1 MWTIRMRIDA
11 AFLLAVLSAQPVFAS
26 GEAGGHGEAEVNL
39 FAGDLGNAI
48 WTLVIF
54 VAVLIVLGK
63 LAWKPVLKGLQKRE
77 EFIRDSLADAKQ
89 ERDEA
94 ARLMAEY
101 KLQLEKAR
109 QDATAIVD
117 EGRRDADEVR
127 KRIVAESKAESDAV
141 VKRAKKEI
149 ELARDDAVKQLH
161 DQAIFL
167 ATSVAA
173 KIVKKDLTAGDHRQL
188 VDEALSEMGKLN

>member
-1 MWTIRMRIDA
+1 MAIDKHVCSLAAAWT
-11 AFLLAVLSAQPVFAS
+11 LLPASPAFAS
-26 GEAGGHGEAEVNL
+26 EEGGGGKVSL

-54 VAVLIVLGK
+54 IAVLIVLGK

-77 EFIRDSLADAKQ
+77 EFIRDSLAGAKQ
-89 ERDEA
+89 EREEA
-94 ARLMAEY
+94 KRLLADYERR
-101 KLQLEKAR
+101 LEKAR
-109 QDATAIVD
+109 QEATAIVE
-117 EGRRDADEVR
+117 EGRRNADEVR

-141 VKRAKKEI
+141 VKRAKREI

-167 ATSVAA
+167 ATNVAA
-173 KIVKKDLTAGDHRQL
+173 KIVKKDLTPGDHRQL
-188 VDEALSEMGKLN
+188 VDEALAEMGRLN